1 MSRRRTIWLAVLVLL
16 VLLGGAFLWALPEL
30 IRRQAVTRIPSIT
43 GRAVGIGDIDLNLFT
58 GRLVIKNFRLAERD
72 PREAFVEF
80 ERLEARWSWPS
91 LLGAHIRLKDVRL
104 VAPTVQL
111 ARTSPTEFN
120 FSDLLGLIPPADPKA
135 KPSRWKF
142 TMERL
147 GLVLGNIVLR
157 DDAVSPPAK
166 WRIQG
171 LTIEAGDLTTRAGQP
186 AGRLAIQS
194 KVGDSP
200 FELSSNEIRLAP
212 GAVSLGLSI
221 KDFDLTQILPY
232 VPPTAPAGPYAGR
245 LGFNLRISFE
255 RGNEGVTRA
264 VVTGD
269 AGLDALQLIR
279 RDGPAPFMT
288 VPRLRVKIKEAD
300 LLSRL
305 IVISAVEIE
314 GLQAQALRDKNGV
327 IDLVQAFTGQPAP
340 PVKPGARPP
349 AAPPPA
355 PAKPAAT
362 SPVVEAQPG
371 PAFKFLLERLALTK
385 GTASFV
391 DESVSP
397 RTTLTLADLSLTLE
411 SLAWPA
417 VGPARVTAG
426 MKLPGGGRL
435 EITNGALIPQPL
447 DFTWTMKMRDAPIEP
462 YQAYI
467 PVPGRFSGRYNGD
480 SKNRVAVK
488 DGKTIVTS
496 TGTSWAEKFE
506 ARWPDAQRP
515 SLSIER
521 MELAGIDLDWPK
533 RAAVAKAGF
542 RKLAAEIER
551 GKDGSLDIS
560 KLFGGPAQ
568 PAADAAAAPPPP
580 ATTPPPAGASKPKG
594 LLETMS
600 LQVGEVHLEDGSIR
614 FIDRTT
620 EPAFSEDLSKMDLL
634 VTGLGNKPEQRAKL
648 VFTSVVGGE
657 GALDIR
663 GDIGAVGAPLYLD
676 LVGEIRD
683 LKLPVVNPY
692 SDQMTA
698 WLIQRGNLKYKFNLK
713 VENDQVVAM
722 NEVLVEKLRV
732 TKSSRPD
739 DEAKKR
745 LGLPLGLIV
754 ALIQAGNGNIVVNVP
769 VAGSLKDPRF
779 DWSETIWSAIRN
791 VLKNVLASPFR
802 LIGSL
807 FSSEEKMEEPKVN
820 PVTFAAGSAVLAPA
834 AGQQLLRVADFMR
847 QTPYVSL
854 TLNPVVAPADLDT
867 LKAEAVAAKVQQFA
881 KERGISEQV
890 MAIRGYFAVR
900 LPSEKLP
907 PTPDDQ
913 LKLLRDR
920 EPVPEPKVKEL
931 VEARLAATR
940 ERIVKTEGIQ
950 EKRLPVGETKRA
962 TTGEGR
968 GEFAI
973 GEHEAD

>member
-58 GRLVIKNFRLAERD
+58 GRLVIKNFRLTERD

-120 FSDLLGLIPPADPKA
+120 FSDLLGLIPPAHPKA

-147 GLVLGNIVLR
+147 GLVLGNVALR

-264 VVTGD
+264 VVTGE

-340 PVKPGARPP
+340 PVKPDARPP

-371 PAFKFLLERLALTK
+371 PAFKFLLERLALTN

-417 VGPARVTAG
+417 VGPARVTVG

-480 SKNRVAVK
+480 SKNRVALK
-488 DGKTIVTS
+488 DGKTILTS

-732 TKSSRPD
+732 AKSSRPD

-754 ALIQAGNGNIVVNVP
+754 ALIKDGNGNIVVNVP

-779 DWSETIWSAIRN
+779 DWSETIWSAVRN

-847 QTPYVSL
+847 QTPYVAL
-854 TLNPVVAPADLDT
+854 TLNPVVAPVDLDA

-940 ERIVKTEGIQ
+940 ERMVKTEGIQ
-950 EKRLPVGETKRA
+950 EKRLPVSETKRA

-968 GEFAI
+968 IEFAI
-973 GEHEAD
+973 GEHDTD

>member
-43 GRAVGIGDIDLNLFT
+43 GRAVSIGDIDLNLFT

-171 LTIEAGDLTTRAGQP
+171 LTIEAGDLTTRAGQR

-194 KVGDSP
+194 KVGESP

-264 VVTGD
+264 VVTGE

-305 IVISAVEIE
+305 IVITAVEIE

-327 IDLVQAFTGQPAP
+327 IDLVRAFTGQPAQ
-340 PVKPGARPP
+340 PVKPAARPP
-349 AAPPPA
+349 ATPPPA
-355 PAKPAAT
+355 PATPAAT

-371 PAFKFLLERLALTK
+371 PAFKVLLERLALTN

-435 EITNGALIPQPL
+435 EITNGSLIPQPL

-480 SKNRVAVK
+480 SKNRVAFK
-488 DGKTIVTS
+488 DGKAILTS

-506 ARWPDAQRP
+506 ARLPDAQRP

-521 MELAGIDLDWPK
+521 MELVGIDLDWPK

-542 RKLAAEIER
+542 KKLAAEIER
-551 GKDGSLDIS
+551 GKDGSLDIA
-560 KLFGGPAQ
+560 KVFGGPARPTGE
-568 PAADAAAAPPPP
+568 PAATPPPP
-580 ATTPPPAGASKPKG
+580 ASTPAPAPAPKPKG

-600 LQVGEVHLEDGSIR
+600 LQFGEVRLEEGSIR
-614 FIDRTT
+614 FLDRTT
-620 EPAFSEDLSKMDLL
+620 EPTFSEDLSKMDLL
-634 VTGLGNKPEQRAKL
+634 VTGLGNKPDQRAKL
-648 VFTSVVGGE
+648 VFTSLIGGD
-657 GALDIR
+657 GGLDIR

-732 TKSSRPD
+732 AKSSRPD

-754 ALIQAGNGNIVVNVP
+754 ALIKDGNGNIVVNVP

-779 DWSETIWSAIRN
+779 DWSETIWSAVRN

-820 PVTFAAGSAVLAPA
+820 PVTFAAGSPVLAPA

-881 KERGISEQV
+881 KERGIGEQV

-900 LPSEKLP
+900 LPGEKLP

-931 VEARLAATR
+931 VEARVAVTR
-940 ERIVKTEGIQ
+940 ERMVKTEGIQ

-962 TTGEGR
+962 SAGEGR
-968 GEFAI
+968 IEFAI

>member
-43 GRAVGIGDIDLNLFT
+43 GRAVSIGDIDLNLFT
-58 GRLVIKNFRLAERD
+58 GRLVVKSFRLAERD
-72 PREAFVEF
+72 PRESFVEF

-157 DDAVSPPAK
+157 DDAVAPPAK

-171 LTIEAGDLTTRAGQP
+171 LTIEAGDLTTRAGQR

-200 FELSSNEIRLAP
+200 FELNSNEIRLAP

-264 VVTGD
+264 VVTGE

-327 IDLVQAFTGQPAP
+327 IDLVQAFAGPPAQPA
-340 PVKPGARPP
+340 KPAARQP

-371 PAFKFLLERLALTK
+371 PAFKFLLERLALTN

-435 EITNGALIPQPL
+435 EITNGSLIPQPL

-480 SKNRVAVK
+480 SKNRVAFK
-488 DGKTIVTS
+488 DGKTILTS

-506 ARWPDAQRP
+506 ARLPDAQRP

-521 MELAGIDLDWPK
+521 MELVGIDLDWPK

-551 GKDGSLDIS
+551 GKDGSLDIA
-560 KLFGGPAQ
+560 KVFGGPARPTGE
-568 PAADAAAAPPPP
+568 PAATPPPP
-580 ATTPPPAGASKPKG
+580 SSTPAPAPAPKPKG

-600 LQVGEVHLEDGSIR
+600 LQFGEVRLEEGSIR
-614 FIDRTT
+614 FLDRTT
-620 EPAFSEDLSKMDLL
+620 EPTFSEDLSKMDLL
-634 VTGLGNKPEQRAKL
+634 VTGLGNKPDQRAKL
-648 VFTSVVGGE
+648 VFTSLIGGE
-657 GALDIR
+657 GGLDIR
-663 GDIGAVGAPLYLD
+663 GDIGAVGVPLYLD

-698 WLIQRGNLKYKFNLK
+698 WLVQRGNLKYKFNLK

-732 TKSSRPD
+732 AKSSRPD

-754 ALIQAGNGNIVVNVP
+754 ALIKDGNGNIVVNVP

-779 DWSETIWSAIRN
+779 DWSETIWSAVRN

-807 FSSEEKMEEPKVN
+807 FSSDEKMEEPKVN

-854 TLNPVVAPADLDT
+854 TLNPVVAPVDLDT

-900 LPSEKLP
+900 LPGEKLP

-913 LKLLRDR
+913 LRLLRDR

-931 VEARLAATR
+931 VEARVAVTR
-940 ERIVKTEGIQ
+940 ERMVKTEGIQ

-962 TTGEGR
+962 TAGEGR
-968 GEFAI
+968 IEFAI

>member
-200 FELSSNEIRLAP
+200 FELNSNEIRLAP

-314 GLQAQALRDKNGV
+314 GLQAQALRDK
-327 IDLVQAFTGQPAP
+327 PAP
-340 PVKPGARPP
+340 PVKPGARAP

-371 PAFKFLLERLALTK
+371 PAFKFLLERLALTN

-447 DFTWTMKMRDAPIEP
+447 DFTWTMKMRDE
-462 YQAYI
+462 
-467 PVPGRFSGRYNGD
+467 
-480 SKNRVAVK
+480 
-488 DGKTIVTS
+488 
-496 TGTSWAEKFE
+496 
-506 ARWPDAQRP
+506 
-515 SLSIER
+515 
-521 MELAGIDLDWPK
+521 
-533 RAAVAKAGF
+533 
-542 RKLAAEIER
+542 
-551 GKDGSLDIS
+551 
-560 KLFGGPAQ
+560 
-568 PAADAAAAPPPP
+568 
-580 ATTPPPAGASKPKG
+580 
-594 LLETMS
+594 
-600 LQVGEVHLEDGSIR
+600 
-614 FIDRTT
+614 
-620 EPAFSEDLSKMDLL
+620 
-634 VTGLGNKPEQRAKL
+634 
-648 VFTSVVGGE
+648 
-657 GALDIR
+657 
-663 GDIGAVGAPLYLD
+663 
-676 LVGEIRD
+676 
-683 LKLPVVNPY
+683 
-692 SDQMTA
+692 
-698 WLIQRGNLKYKFNLK
+698 
-713 VENDQVVAM
+713 
-722 NEVLVEKLRV
+722 
-732 TKSSRPD
+732 
-739 DEAKKR
+739 
-745 LGLPLGLIV
+745 
-754 ALIQAGNGNIVVNVP
+754 
-769 VAGSLKDPRF
+769 
-779 DWSETIWSAIRN
+779 
-791 VLKNVLASPFR
+791 
-802 LIGSL
+802 
-807 FSSEEKMEEPKVN
+807 
-820 PVTFAAGSAVLAPA
+820 
-834 AGQQLLRVADFMR
+834 
-847 QTPYVSL
+847 
-854 TLNPVVAPADLDT
+854 
-867 LKAEAVAAKVQQFA
+867 
-881 KERGISEQV
+881 
-890 MAIRGYFAVR
+890 
-900 LPSEKLP
+900 
-907 PTPDDQ
+907 
-913 LKLLRDR
+913 
-920 EPVPEPKVKEL
+920 
-931 VEARLAATR
+931 
-940 ERIVKTEGIQ
+940 
-950 EKRLPVGETKRA
+950 
-962 TTGEGR
+962 
-968 GEFAI
+968 
-973 GEHEAD
+973 

>member
-1 MSRRRTIWLAVLVLL
+1 MSRRRTIWLAVLVLM

-30 IRRQAVTRIPSIT
+30 IRRQAVTRIPKIT
-43 GRAVGIGDIDLNLFT
+43 GRAASIGDIDLNLFT
-58 GRLVIKNFRLAERD
+58 GRLVVKGFRLAERD
-72 PREAFVEF
+72 PRESFVEF

-157 DDAVSPPAK
+157 DDAVAPPAK

-171 LTIEAGDLTTRAGQP
+171 LTIEAGDLTTRAGQR

-200 FELSSNEIRLAP
+200 FELNSNEIRLAP

-264 VVTGD
+264 VVTGE

-305 IVISAVEIE
+305 IVITAVEIE

-327 IDLVQAFTGQPAP
+327 IDLVQAFTGPPAQPA
-340 PVKPGARPP
+340 KPAARQS

-371 PAFKFLLERLALTK
+371 PAFKFLLERLALTN

-435 EITNGALIPQPL
+435 EITNGSLIPQPL

-480 SKNRVAVK
+480 SKNRVAFK
-488 DGKTIVTS
+488 DGKTILTS

-506 ARWPDAQRP
+506 ARLPDAQRP

-521 MELAGIDLDWPK
+521 MELVGIDLDWPK

-542 RKLAAEIER
+542 KKLAAEIER
-551 GKDGSLDIS
+551 GKDGSLDIA
-560 KLFGGPAQ
+560 KVFGGPARPTGE
-568 PAADAAAAPPPP
+568 PAATPPPP
-580 ATTPPPAGASKPKG
+580 ASTPAPAPAPKPKG
-594 LLETMS
+594 LLDTMS
-600 LQVGEVHLEDGSIR
+600 LQFGEVRLEEGSIR
-614 FIDRTT
+614 FLDRTT
-620 EPAFSEDLSKMDLL
+620 EPTFSEDLSKMDLL
-634 VTGLGNKPEQRAKL
+634 VTGLGNKPDQRAKL
-648 VFTSVVGGE
+648 VFTSLIGGD
-657 GALDIR
+657 GGLDIR

-732 TKSSRPD
+732 AKSSRPD

-754 ALIQAGNGNIVVNVP
+754 ALIKDGNGNIVVNVP

-779 DWSETIWSAIRN
+779 DWSETIWSAVRN

-807 FSSEEKMEEPKVN
+807 FSSDEKMEEPKVN

-854 TLNPVVAPADLDT
+854 TLNPAVAPADLDT

-881 KERGISEQV
+881 KERGLSEQV

-900 LPSEKLP
+900 LPGEKLP

-931 VEARLAATR
+931 VEARVAVTR
-940 ERIVKTEGIQ
+940 ERMVKSEGIQ

-962 TTGEGR
+962 TAGEGR
-968 GEFAI
+968 IEFAI

>member
-30 IRRQAVTRIPSIT
+30 IRRQAVTRIPGIT
-43 GRAVGIGDIDLNLFT
+43 GRAVSIGDIDLNLFT
-58 GRLVIKNFRLAERD
+58 GRLVVKGFRLAERD
-72 PREAFVEF
+72 PRQAFVEF

-264 VVTGD
+264 VATGE

-327 IDLVQAFTGQPAP
+327 IDLVQAFTGQPAQ
-340 PVKPGARPP
+340 PVKPAARPP

-411 SLAWPA
+411 SLAWPG

-435 EITNGALIPQPL
+435 EITNGSLIPQPL
-447 DFTWTMKMRDAPIEP
+447 DLTWTMKMRDAPIEP

-480 SKNRVAVK
+480 SKNRVAFK
-488 DGKTIVTS
+488 DGKTILTS

-515 SLSIER
+515 ALSIDR
-521 MELAGIDLDWPK
+521 MELVGIDLDWPK
-533 RAAVAKAGF
+533 RAAVGKAGF

-568 PAADAAAAPPPP
+568 PGADAAAAPPPP
-580 ATTPPPAGASKPKG
+580 ATTPPPAGAPKPKG
-594 LLETMS
+594 LLEAMS
-600 LQVGEVHLEDGSIR
+600 LQVGEVRLEDGSIR

-634 VTGLGNKPEQRAKL
+634 VTGLGNKPDQRAKL

-663 GDIGAVGAPLYLD
+663 GDIGAVGAPLFLD

-713 VENDQVVAM
+713 VENDQIVAM

-732 TKSSRPD
+732 AKSSRPD

-754 ALIQAGNGNIVVNVP
+754 ALIKDGSGNIVVNVP
-769 VAGSLKDPRF
+769 VAGSLKDPKF
-779 DWSETIWSAIRN
+779 DWSETIWSAVRN

-834 AGQQLLRVADFMR
+834 AAQQLLRVADFMR
-847 QTPYVSL
+847 QTPYVAL
-854 TLNPVVAPADLDT
+854 TLNPVVAPTDLDT

-940 ERIVKTEGIQ
+940 ERMVKTEGIQ

-968 GEFAI
+968 IEFAI
-973 GEHEAD
+973 GEHDTD

>member
-30 IRRQAVTRIPSIT
+30 IRRQAVTRIPKIT
-43 GRAVGIGDIDLNLFT
+43 GRAASIGDIDLNLFT
-58 GRLVIKNFRLAERD
+58 GRLVVKGFRLAERD
-72 PREAFVEF
+72 PRQAFVEF

-104 VAPTVQL
+104 VSPTVQL
-111 ARTSPTEFN
+111 ARTGPREFN

-171 LTIEAGDLTTRAGQP
+171 LTIEAGDLTTRAGQR

-194 KVGDSP
+194 KVGESP

-264 VVTGD
+264 VVTGE

-305 IVISAVEIE
+305 IVISTVEIE

-327 IDLVQAFTGQPAP
+327 IDLVRAFTGQPAQ
-340 PVKPGARPP
+340 PVKPAARPP

-355 PAKPAAT
+355 PATPAAT

-371 PAFKFLLERLALTK
+371 PAFKVLLERLALTN

-411 SLAWPA
+411 SLSWPA

-426 MKLPGGGRL
+426 TKLPGGGRL
-435 EITNGALIPQPL
+435 EITNGSLIPQPL

-480 SKNRVAVK
+480 SKNRVAFK
-488 DGKTIVTS
+488 DGKTILTS

-506 ARWPDAQRP
+506 ARLPDAQRP

-521 MELAGIDLDWPK
+521 MELVGIDLDWPK
-533 RAAVAKAGF
+533 RAAVAKVGF
-542 RKLAAEIER
+542 KKLAAEIER
-551 GKDGSLDIS
+551 GTDGSLDIA
-560 KLFGGPAQ
+560 KVFGGPARPTGE
-568 PAADAAAAPPPP
+568 PAATPPPP
-580 ATTPPPAGASKPKG
+580 ASTPAPAPAPKPKG

-600 LQVGEVHLEDGSIR
+600 VQFGEVRLEEGSIR
-614 FIDRTT
+614 FLDRTT
-620 EPAFSEDLSKMDLL
+620 EPTFSEDLSKMDLL
-634 VTGLGNKPEQRAKL
+634 VTGLGNKPDQRAKL
-648 VFTSVVGGE
+648 VFTSLIGGE
-657 GALDIR
+657 GGLEIR

-732 TKSSRPD
+732 AKSSRAD
-739 DEAKKR
+739 DETKKR

-754 ALIQAGNGNIVVNVP
+754 ALIKDGNGNIVVNVP

-779 DWSETIWSAIRN
+779 DWSETIWSAVRN
-791 VLKNVLASPFR
+791 VLKNALASPFR

-820 PVTFAAGSAVLAPA
+820 PVTFAAGSPVLAPA

-881 KERGISEQV
+881 KERGIGEQV

-900 LPSEKLP
+900 LPGEKLP

-931 VEARLAATR
+931 VEARVAVTR
-940 ERIVKTEGIQ
+940 ERMVKTEGIQ

-962 TTGEGR
+962 SAGEGR
-968 GEFAI
+968 IEFAI

>member
-43 GRAVGIGDIDLNLFT
+43 GRAVSIGDIDLNLFT
-58 GRLVIKNFRLAERD
+58 GRLVVKSFRLAERD
-72 PREAFVEF
+72 PRESFVEF

-157 DDAVSPPAK
+157 DDAVAPPAK

-171 LTIEAGDLTTRAGQP
+171 LTIEAGDLTTRAGQR

-200 FELSSNEIRLAP
+200 FELNSNEIRLAP

-264 VVTGD
+264 VVTGE

-305 IVISAVEIE
+305 IVITAVEIE
-314 GLQAQALRDKNGV
+314 GLQAQALRDKKGV
-327 IDLVQAFTGQPAP
+327 IDLVQAFTGPPAQPA
-340 PVKPGARPP
+340 KPAARQP

-371 PAFKFLLERLALTK
+371 PAFKFLLERLALTN

-435 EITNGALIPQPL
+435 EITNGSLLPQPL

-480 SKNRVAVK
+480 SKNRVAFK
-488 DGKTIVTS
+488 DGKTILTS

-506 ARWPDAQRP
+506 ARLPDAQRP

-521 MELAGIDLDWPK
+521 MELVGIDLDWPK

-542 RKLAAEIER
+542 KKLAAEIER
-551 GKDGSLDIS
+551 GKDGSLDIA
-560 KLFGGPAQ
+560 KVFGGPARPTGE
-568 PAADAAAAPPPP
+568 PAATPPPP
-580 ATTPPPAGASKPKG
+580 VSTPTPAPAPKPKG

-600 LQVGEVHLEDGSIR
+600 LQFGEVRLEEGSIR
-614 FIDRTT
+614 FLDRTT
-620 EPAFSEDLSKMDLL
+620 EPTFSEDLSKMDLL
-634 VTGLGNKPEQRAKL
+634 VTGLGNKPDQRAKL
-648 VFTSVVGGE
+648 VFTSLIGGD
-657 GALDIR
+657 GGLDIR

-732 TKSSRPD
+732 AKSSRPD

-754 ALIQAGNGNIVVNVP
+754 ALIKDGNGNIVVNVP

-779 DWSETIWSAIRN
+779 DWSETIWSAVRN

-807 FSSEEKMEEPKVN
+807 FSSDEKMEEPKVN

-854 TLNPVVAPADLDT
+854 TLNPVVAPVDLDT

-900 LPSEKLP
+900 QPGEKLP

-931 VEARLAATR
+931 VEARVAVTR
-940 ERIVKTEGIQ
+940 ERMVKTEGIQ

-962 TTGEGR
+962 TAGEGR
-968 GEFAI
+968 IEFAI

>member
-30 IRRQAVTRIPSIT
+30 IRRQAVTRIPGIT
-43 GRAVGIGDIDLNLFT
+43 GRAVSIGDIDLNLFT
-58 GRLVIKNFRLAERD
+58 GRLVVKGFRLAERD
-72 PREAFVEF
+72 PRQAFVEF

-264 VVTGD
+264 VATGE

-314 GLQAQALRDKNGV
+314 GLQAQALRDKKGV
-327 IDLVQAFTGQPAP
+327 IDLVQAFTGQPAQ
-340 PVKPGARPP
+340 PVKPAARPP

-435 EITNGALIPQPL
+435 EITNGSLIPQPL
-447 DFTWTMKMRDAPIEP
+447 DLTWTMKMRDAPIEP

-480 SKNRVAVK
+480 SKNRVAFK
-488 DGKTIVTS
+488 DGKTILTS

-515 SLSIER
+515 ALSIDR
-521 MELAGIDLDWPK
+521 MELVGIDLDWPK
-533 RAAVAKAGF
+533 RAAVGKAGF

-568 PAADAAAAPPPP
+568 PGADAAAAPPPP
-580 ATTPPPAGASKPKG
+580 ATTPPPAGAPKPKG
-594 LLETMS
+594 LLEAMS
-600 LQVGEVHLEDGSIR
+600 LQVGEVRLEDGSIR

-634 VTGLGNKPEQRAKL
+634 VTGLGNKPDQRAKL

-663 GDIGAVGAPLYLD
+663 GDIGAVGAPLFLD

-713 VENDQVVAM
+713 VENDQIVAM

-732 TKSSRPD
+732 AKSSRPD

-754 ALIQAGNGNIVVNVP
+754 ALIKDGSGNIVVNVP
-769 VAGSLKDPRF
+769 VAGSLKDPKF
-779 DWSETIWSAIRN
+779 DWSETIWSAVRN

-834 AGQQLLRVADFMR
+834 AAQQLLRVADFMR
-847 QTPYVSL
+847 QTPYVAL
-854 TLNPVVAPADLDT
+854 TLNPVVAPTDLDT

-940 ERIVKTEGIQ
+940 ERMVKTEGIQ

-968 GEFAI
+968 IEFAI
-973 GEHEAD
+973 GEHDTD

>member
-43 GRAVGIGDIDLNLFT
+43 GRAVSIGDIDLNLFT

-147 GLVLGNIVLR
+147 GLVLGNVALR

-264 VVTGD
+264 VVTGE

-327 IDLVQAFTGQPAP
+327 IDLVRAFTGQPAQ
-340 PVKPGARPP
+340 PVKPAARPP
-349 AAPPPA
+349 ATPPPA
-355 PAKPAAT
+355 PATPAAT

-371 PAFKFLLERLALTK
+371 PAFKVLLERLALTN

-411 SLAWPA
+411 SLSWPA

-426 MKLPGGGRL
+426 TKLPGGGRL
-435 EITNGALIPQPL
+435 EITNGSLIPQPL

-480 SKNRVAVK
+480 SKNRVAFK
-488 DGKTIVTS
+488 DGKAILTS

-506 ARWPDAQRP
+506 ARLPDAQRP

-521 MELAGIDLDWPK
+521 MELVGIDLDWPK
-533 RAAVAKAGF
+533 RAAVAKVGF
-542 RKLAAEIER
+542 KKLAAEIER
-551 GKDGSLDIS
+551 GTDGSLDIA
-560 KLFGGPAQ
+560 KVFGGPARPTGE
-568 PAADAAAAPPPP
+568 PAATPPPP
-580 ATTPPPAGASKPKG
+580 ASTPAPAPAPKPKG

-600 LQVGEVHLEDGSIR
+600 VQFGEVRLEEGSIR
-614 FIDRTT
+614 FLDRTT
-620 EPAFSEDLSKMDLL
+620 EPTFSEDLSKMDLL
-634 VTGLGNKPEQRAKL
+634 VTGLGNKPDQRAKL
-648 VFTSVVGGE
+648 VFASLIGGE
-657 GALDIR
+657 GGLEIR

-732 TKSSRPD
+732 AKSSRPD

-754 ALIQAGNGNIVVNVP
+754 ALIKDGNGNIVVNVP

-779 DWSETIWSAIRN
+779 DWSETIWSAVRN

-867 LKAEAVAAKVQQFA
+867 LKAAAVAAKVQQFA

-940 ERIVKTEGIQ
+940 ERMVKTEGIQ
-950 EKRLPVGETKRA
+950 EKRLPVSETKRA

-968 GEFAI
+968 IEFAI
-973 GEHEAD
+973 GEHDTD

>member
-43 GRAVGIGDIDLNLFT
+43 GRAVSIGDIDLNLFT
-58 GRLVIKNFRLAERD
+58 GRLVIKNFRLTERD

-147 GLVLGNIVLR
+147 GLVLGNVALR

-264 VVTGD
+264 VVTGE

-314 GLQAQALRDKNGV
+314 GLQAQALRDKKGV

-340 PVKPGARPP
+340 PVKPDARPP

-371 PAFKFLLERLALTK
+371 PAFKFLLERLALTN

-435 EITNGALIPQPL
+435 EITNGALIPQPF

-480 SKNRVAVK
+480 SKNRVALK
-488 DGKTIVTS
+488 DGKTILTS

-580 ATTPPPAGASKPKG
+580 VTTPPPAGASKPKG

-600 LQVGEVHLEDGSIR
+600 LQVGEVRLEDGSIR

-732 TKSSRPD
+732 AKSSRPD

-754 ALIQAGNGNIVVNVP
+754 ALIKDGNGNIVVNVP

-779 DWSETIWSAIRN
+779 DWSETIWSAVRN

-940 ERIVKTEGIQ
+940 ERMVKTEGIQ
-950 EKRLPVGETKRA
+950 EKRLPVSETKRA

-968 GEFAI
+968 IEFAI
-973 GEHEAD
+973 GEHDTD

>member
-30 IRRQAVTRIPSIT
+30 IRRQAVTRIPKIT
-43 GRAVGIGDIDLNLFT
+43 GRAASIGDIDLNLFT
-58 GRLVIKNFRLAERD
+58 GRLVVKGFRLAERD
-72 PREAFVEF
+72 PRESFVEF

-157 DDAVSPPAK
+157 DDAVAPPAK

-171 LTIEAGDLTTRAGQP
+171 LTIEAGDLTTRAGQR

-200 FELSSNEIRLAP
+200 FELNSNEIRLAP

-264 VVTGD
+264 VVTGE

-305 IVISAVEIE
+305 IVITAVEIE

-327 IDLVQAFTGQPAP
+327 IDLVQAFTGPPAQPA
-340 PVKPGARPP
+340 KPAARQS

-371 PAFKFLLERLALTK
+371 PAFKFLLERLALTN

-435 EITNGALIPQPL
+435 EITNGSLIPQPL

-480 SKNRVAVK
+480 SKNRVAFK
-488 DGKTIVTS
+488 DGKTILTS

-506 ARWPDAQRP
+506 ARLPDAQRP

-521 MELAGIDLDWPK
+521 MELVGIDLDWPK

-542 RKLAAEIER
+542 KKLAAEIER
-551 GKDGSLDIS
+551 GKDGSLDIA
-560 KLFGGPAQ
+560 KVFGGPARPTGE
-568 PAADAAAAPPPP
+568 PAATPPPP
-580 ATTPPPAGASKPKG
+580 ASTPAPAPAPKPKG
-594 LLETMS
+594 LLDTMS
-600 LQVGEVHLEDGSIR
+600 LQFGEVRLEEGSIR
-614 FIDRTT
+614 FLDRTT
-620 EPAFSEDLSKMDLL
+620 EPTFSEDLSKMDLL
-634 VTGLGNKPEQRAKL
+634 VTGLGNKPDQRAKL
-648 VFTSVVGGE
+648 VFTSLIGGD
-657 GALDIR
+657 GGLDIR

-732 TKSSRPD
+732 AKSSRPD

-754 ALIQAGNGNIVVNVP
+754 ALIKDGNGNIVVNVP

-779 DWSETIWSAIRN
+779 DWSETIWSAVRN

-807 FSSEEKMEEPKVN
+807 FSSDEKMEEPKVN

-854 TLNPVVAPADLDT
+854 TLNPLVAPVDLDT

-881 KERGISEQV
+881 KERGLSEQV

-900 LPSEKLP
+900 LPGEKLP

-931 VEARLAATR
+931 VEARVAVTR
-940 ERIVKTEGIQ
+940 ERMVKSEGIQ

-962 TTGEGR
+962 TAGEGR
-968 GEFAI
+968 IEFAI

>member
-327 IDLVQAFTGQPAP
+327 IDLVQAFTGQAAP
-340 PVKPGARPP
+340 PVKPGARAR

-397 RTTLTLADLSLTLE
+397 RTTLTLADQSLTLE

-754 ALIQAGNGNIVVNVP
+754 ALIKDGNGNIVVNVP

-779 DWSETIWSAIRN
+779 DWSETIWSAVRN

-968 GEFAI
+968 VEFAI

>member
-30 IRRQAVTRIPSIT
+30 IRRQAVTRIPGIT
-43 GRAVGIGDIDLNLFT
+43 GRAVSIGDIDLNLFT
-58 GRLVIKNFRLAERD
+58 GRLVVKGFRLAERD
-72 PREAFVEF
+72 PRQAFVEF

-264 VVTGD
+264 VATGE

-327 IDLVQAFTGQPAP
+327 IDLVQAFTGQPAQ
-340 PVKPGARPP
+340 PVKPAARPP

-411 SLAWPA
+411 SLAWPG

-435 EITNGALIPQPL
+435 EITNGSLIPQPL
-447 DFTWTMKMRDAPIEP
+447 DLTWTMKMRDAPIEP

-480 SKNRVAVK
+480 SKNRVAFK
-488 DGKTIVTS
+488 DGKTILTS

-515 SLSIER
+515 ALSIDR
-521 MELAGIDLDWPK
+521 MELVGIDLDWPK
-533 RAAVAKAGF
+533 RAAVGKAGF

-580 ATTPPPAGASKPKG
+580 ATTPPPAGAPKPKG
-594 LLETMS
+594 LLEAMS
-600 LQVGEVHLEDGSIR
+600 LQVGEVRLEDGSIR

-634 VTGLGNKPEQRAKL
+634 VTGLGNKPDQRAKL

-663 GDIGAVGAPLYLD
+663 GDIGAVGAPLFLD

-732 TKSSRPD
+732 AKSSRPD

-754 ALIQAGNGNIVVNVP
+754 ALIKDGSGNIVVNVP
-769 VAGSLKDPRF
+769 VAGSLKDPKF
-779 DWSETIWSAIRN
+779 DWSETIWSAVRN

-820 PVTFAAGSAVLAPA
+820 PVTFAEGSAVLAPA
-834 AGQQLLRVADFMR
+834 AAQQLLRVADFMR
-847 QTPYVSL
+847 QTPYVAL
-854 TLNPVVAPADLDT
+854 TLNPVVAPTDLDT

-940 ERIVKTEGIQ
+940 ERMVKTEGIQ

-968 GEFAI
+968 IEFAI
-973 GEHEAD
+973 GEHDTD